1 MFNRAYEAK
10 LLEPF
15 RIHSLSLL
23 LCISAELPG
32 QRHTGPEYF
41 VSMTPN
47 MDSSQWEGII
57 HIPFADFLRKGFAK

>member
-23 LCISAELPG
+23 LCKSAELPG

-41 VSMTPN
+41 VSMTPK
-47 MDSSQWEGII
+47 MDSSHGRVSST
-57 HIPFADFLRKGFAK
+57 FLLPIS